1 MSIVKQKKLNNKVII
16 REGLWNVYKPKG
28 VSSFDIVRD
37 IKRMTGEKKVG
48 HAGTLDPLAEGV
60 LIVGV
65 GREATK
71 QLRFVLEED
80 KEYVGEIKLGMVSTT
95 DDEEG
100 RKSKVESQKSKVR
113 KVYKVHKVHKVE
125 SQGASTHPFA
135 KGGVN
140 ERINANSN
148 KEDLKDENTTWPTLE
163 EIKKV
168 IQENFIGDIV
178 QVSPAYSAIKIGGER
193 AYKKAR
199 RGEKFTRPP
208 RIVTIKEIEILD
220 YFIPTVVNK
229 TRLRSPA
236 SQLDYPIL
244 KIRTVVGSG
253 TYIRSLAREIGEK
266 LGTGGYLKSLVRTRI
281 GKYKIENSVKLI
293 DKK

>member
-1 MSIVKQKKLNNKVII
+1 MRK
-16 REGLWNVYKPKG
+16 GLWNVYKPKG
-28 VSSFDIVRD
+28 VSSFEVVRD
-37 IKRMTGEKKVG
+37 IKWMTGEKKVG

-80 KEYVGEIKLGMVSTT
+80 KEYIGEIKLGMVSTT

-100 RKSKVESQKSKVR
+100 RKSKVKSQKSKVC
-113 KVYKVHKVHKVE
+113 KVHKVDPTSLKLRGMR
-125 SQGASTHPFA
+125 SQKSKLAS
-135 KGGVN
+135 K
-140 ERINANSN
+140 
-148 KEDLKDENTTWPTLE
+148 TTRPSRG
-163 EIKKV
+163 EIEKV

-178 QVSPAYSAIKIGGER
+178 QITPTYSAVKIGGER

-220 YFIPTVVNK
+220 YFIPTAVNK
-229 TRLRSPA
+229 AGLIGPHFAEVTRDKFCDSGTISPA
-236 SQLDYPIL
+236 FSERANKNDYPIL
-244 KIRTVVGSG
+244 KIRAVVGSG

-266 LGTGGYLKSLVRTRI
+266 LGTGGYLTSLVRMRI
-281 GKYKIENSVKLI
+281 GNYKMEDSVRL
-293 DKK
+293 